1 MSNAR
6 EPISRSMGRT
16 LLGGMLVALDS
27 FAGLTACA
35 GGAALAAGLDAFPLA
50 WLAGTPFANY
60 VAPGLI
66 LTGVGGVA
74 AAAAATVLL
83 HPRLGALAST
93 IAGGVLLGWITGEM
107 VLLRQPTTP
116 HLDRGAVPRR
126 RPCHGRARARALR
139 HAAEAPRRLTWLTA
153 ARASPASSA
162 RARWSAPPRAPA
174 LRRATRC
181 TATASANRLAS
192 APRAR

>member
-1 MSNAR
+1 MSMAR
-6 EPISRSMGRT
+6 EPIQNSMGRT

-50 WLAGTPFANY
+50 WLAGTPFASY

-66 LTGVGGVA
+66 LTGVGGIA

-93 IAGGVLLGWITGEM
+93 IAGGVLLGWIVGEM
-107 VLLRQPTTP
+107 LLLRQPTTP
-116 HLDRGAVPRR
+116 TWTEAVYL
-126 RPCHGRARARALR
+126 GVGLAMAVLG
-139 HAAEAPRRLTWLTA
+139 LTLY
-153 ARASPASSA
+153 ASP
-162 RARWSAPPRAPA
+162 
-174 LRRATRC
+174 LH
-181 TATASANRLAS
+181 LED
-192 APRAR
+192 